1 MHELSLCESIL
12 LVLEQQAKTQQ
23 YSKVKT
29 VWLEIGALSGVE
41 IEALR
46 FSFDVVVQGSI
57 ADQAKLEIIEVP
69 GQAWCMPCSR
79 NVLVQQLYDLC
90 PHCGSH
96 QLQVN
101 SGDQMRIKELEVE

>member
-1 MHELSLCESIL
+1 MHEMSLCESIL
-12 LVLEQQAKTQQ
+12 QIFEQQAVAQQ
-23 YSKVKT
+23 YQKVKT

-41 IEALR
+41 VEALR
-46 FSFDVVVQGSI
+46 FSFDVVMLGSL
-57 ADQAKLEIIEVP
+57 AERARLEIIDVP
-69 GQAWCMPCSR
+69 GQAWCMPCAR
-79 NVLVQQLYDLC
+79 NVAVEQFYDVC